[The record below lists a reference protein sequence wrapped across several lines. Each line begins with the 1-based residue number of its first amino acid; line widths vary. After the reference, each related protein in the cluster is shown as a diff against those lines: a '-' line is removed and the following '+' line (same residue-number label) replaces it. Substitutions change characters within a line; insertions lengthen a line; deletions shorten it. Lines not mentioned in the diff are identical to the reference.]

1 MQFIYI
7 VSSLSSSFK
16 RPLLIYDDK
25 CYSCAKFA
33 KVASMLS
40 RGWIRAAGH
49 YYSRAA
55 KETKEMIFPAGYDAT
70 KMFWLINRSGAHGA
84 RSGLLPLAKEILVG
98 IFRGS
103 GKINDIEAVCEYD
116 KTNNMSC
123 YTLTD
128 VLKRIV
134 GTLRKGMTFRF
145 NT

>member
-1 MQFIYI
+1 MR
-7 VSSLSSSFK
+7 LSSIFS

-25 CYSCAKFA
+25 CSSCGKFA
-33 KVASMLS
+33 KSISILS
-40 RGWIRAAGH
+40 RGWIRTGGH
-49 YYSRAA
+49 YFSEEA
-55 KETKEMIFPAGYDAT
+55 KNAKKLVFPADYDPT
-70 KMFWLINRSGAHGA
+70 KMFWLINKSGAYGA

-103 GKINDIEAVCEYD
+103 GKVNDIDAACEYD

-128 VLKRIV
+128 VLKRIA
-134 GTLRKGMTFRF
+134 GILRKGTTFRF

>member
-1 MQFIYI
+1 M
-7 VSSLSSSFK
+7 SSLSSSFK

-49 YYSRAA
+49 YYSQVA
-55 KETKEMIFPAGYDAT
+55 KEAKEMIFPTDYDAT
-70 KMFWLINRSGAHGA
+70 KMFWLINTSGAHGA

-103 GKINDIEAVCEYD
+103 GKVSDISAACEFD
-116 KTNNMSC
+116 NTDNMSC
-123 YTLTD
+123 YTLPD
-128 VLKRIV
+128 VLKRIAV
-134 GTLRKGMTFRF
+134 TLNKGTMFRF

>member
-1 MQFIYI
+1 M
-7 VSSLSSSFK
+7 SSLSLSFK

-49 YYSRAA
+49 YYSQEA
-55 KETKEMIFPAGYDAT
+55 KEAKDMIFPADYDAT

-84 RSGLLPLAKEILVG
+84 RSGLLPLVKEILVG
-98 IFRGS
+98 IFRGR
-103 GKINDIEAVCEYD
+103 GKVGDINASCEFD
-116 KTNNMSC
+116 NTNNMSC
-123 YTLTD
+123 YRLTD
-128 VLKRIV
+128 VLKRIT
-134 GTLRKGMTFRF
+134 GTLSKGMTFRF